1 MTSDHTKALGQKLF
15 GKSEVQD
22 KISKNALKIILGD
35 IVTLYSE
42 FRTAKGLGALFFNT
56 TAPSNSLYMTIKDIY
71 NDIIVAEE
79 LIDPDTKQFLQS
91 VLNIVEKNSDNTTPI
106 VVMVDAKGLSVHLL
120 DLDAINDNIERHAQ
134 DISDER

>member
-56 TAPSNSLYMTIKDIY
+56 TAPSNSLYMTIKEIY

-79 LIDPDTKQFLQS
+79 LIDSDTKQFLQS

-120 DLDAINDNIERHAQ
+120 DLDSVNDNIEKHAQ

>member
-15 GKSEVQD
+15 GQSEVQD

-56 TAPSNSLYMTIKDIY
+56 KAPSNSLYMTIQEIY
-71 NDIIVAEE
+71 NDIVVAEE
-79 LIDPDTKQFLQS
+79 LIDSDTKQFLQS
-91 VLNIVEKNSDNTTPI
+91 VLNIIEKNSDNTTPI

-120 DLDAINDNIERHAQ
+120 DLDSINDNIEKHAQ
-134 DISDER
+134 SISDER

>member
-1 MTSDHTKALGQKLF
+1 MTSDHTKALRQKLF

-56 TAPSNSLYMTIKDIY
+56 TAPSNSLYMTIKEIY

-79 LIDPDTKQFLQS
+79 LIDSDTKQFLQS

>member
-15 GKSEVQD
+15 GQSEVQD

-56 TAPSNSLYMTIKDIY
+56 TAPSNSLYMTIQEIY
-71 NDIIVAEE
+71 NDIVVAEE
-79 LIDPDTKQFLQS
+79 LIDSDTKQFLQS
-91 VLNIVEKNSDNTTPI
+91 VLNIIEKNSDNTTPI

-120 DLDAINDNIERHAQ
+120 DLDSINDNIETHAQ
-134 DISDER
+134 SISDER

>member
-56 TAPSNSLYMTIKDIY
+56 TEPSNSLYMTIKEIY

-79 LIDPDTKQFLQS
+79 LIDSDTKQFLQS

-120 DLDAINDNIERHAQ
+120 DLDSVNDNIEKHAQ
-134 DISDER
+134 NISDER

>member
-56 TAPSNSLYMTIKDIY
+56 TEPSNSLYMTIKEIY

-79 LIDPDTKQFLQS
+79 LIDSDTKQFLQS

-106 VVMVDAKGLSVHLL
+106 VVMVGAKGLSVHLL
-120 DLDAINDNIERHAQ
+120 DLDLVNDNIEKHAQ
-134 DISDER
+134 NISDER

>member
-56 TAPSNSLYMTIKDIY
+56 TAPSNSLYMTIKEIY

-79 LIDPDTKQFLQS
+79 LIDSETKQFLQS

-120 DLDAINDNIERHAQ
+120 DLDSVNDNIEKHAK

>member
-1 MTSDHTKALGQKLF
+1 MTNDHTKALGQKLF

-56 TAPSNSLYMTIKDIY
+56 TAPSNSLYMTIQEIY

-79 LIDPDTKQFLQS
+79 LIDSDTKQFLQS

-120 DLDAINDNIERHAQ
+120 DLDAINDNIEKHAQ
-134 DISDER
+134 SIFDER

>member
-56 TAPSNSLYMTIKDIY
+56 TAPSNSLYMTIKEIY

-79 LIDPDTKQFLQS
+79 LIDSETKQFLQS

-106 VVMVDAKGLSVHLL
+106 VVMVAAEGLSVHLL
-120 DLDAINDNIERHAQ
+120 DLDSVNDNIEKHAQ
-134 DISDER
+134 NISDER

>member
-1 MTSDHTKALGQKLF
+1 MTSEHTKALGQKLF

-56 TAPSNSLYMTIKDIY
+56 TAPSNSLYMTIKEIY

-79 LIDPDTKQFLQS
+79 LIDSDTKQFLQS

-120 DLDAINDNIERHAQ
+120 DLDAINDNIEKHAQ

>member
-42 FRTAKGLGALFFNT
+42 FRTAK
-56 TAPSNSLYMTIKDIY
+56 
-71 NDIIVAEE
+71 
-79 LIDPDTKQFLQS
+79 
-91 VLNIVEKNSDNTTPI
+91 
-106 VVMVDAKGLSVHLL
+106 
-120 DLDAINDNIERHAQ
+120 
-134 DISDER
+134 

>member
-56 TAPSNSLYMTIKDIY
+56 TEPSNSLYMTIKEIY

-79 LIDPDTKQFLQS
+79 LIDSDTKQFLQS

-106 VVMVDAKGLSVHLL
+106 VVMVGAKGLSVHLL
-120 DLDAINDNIERHAQ
+120 DLDSVNDNIEKHVQ
-134 DISDER
+134 NISDER

>member
-42 FRTAKGLGALFFNT
+42 FRTAKGFGALFFNT
-56 TAPSNSLYMTIKDIY
+56 TAPSNSLYMTIKEIY

-79 LIDPDTKQFLQS
+79 LIDSETKQFLQS

-106 VVMVDAKGLSVHLL
+106 VVMVAAEGLSVHLL
-120 DLDAINDNIERHAQ
+120 DLDSVNDNIEKHAQ
-134 DISDER
+134 NISDER

>member
-56 TAPSNSLYMTIKDIY
+56 TAPSNSLYMTIQEIY

-79 LIDPDTKQFLQS
+79 LIDSDTKQFLQS

-120 DLDAINDNIERHAQ
+120 DLDAINDNIEKHAQ
-134 DISDER
+134 SISDER

>member
-56 TAPSNSLYMTIKDIY
+56 TAPSNSLYMTIKEIY

-79 LIDPDTKQFLQS
+79 LIDSDTKQFLQS

-120 DLDAINDNIERHAQ
+120 DLDAINDNIEKHAQ

>member
-1 MTSDHTKALGQKLF
+1 
-15 GKSEVQD
+15 
-22 KISKNALKIILGD
+22 
-35 IVTLYSE
+35 
-42 FRTAKGLGALFFNT
+42 
-56 TAPSNSLYMTIKDIY
+56 MTIKEIY

-79 LIDPDTKQFLQS
+79 LIDSDTKQFLQS

-120 DLDAINDNIERHAQ
+120 DLDAINDNIEKHAQ

>member
-56 TAPSNSLYMTIKDIY
+56 TAPSNSLYMTIQEIY

-79 LIDPDTKQFLQS
+79 LIDSDTKQFLQS

-120 DLDAINDNIERHAQ
+120 DLDAINDNIEKHAQ

>member
-56 TAPSNSLYMTIKDIY
+56 TAPSNSLYMTIKEIY

-79 LIDPDTKQFLQS
+79 LIDSETKQFLQS

-120 DLDAINDNIERHAQ
+120 DLDSVNDNIEKHAQ

>member
-56 TAPSNSLYMTIKDIY
+56 TAPSNSLYMTIKEIY

-79 LIDPDTKQFLQS
+79 LIDSETKQFLQS

-120 DLDAINDNIERHAQ
+120 DLDAINDNIEKHAQ
-134 DISDER
+134 NISDER

>member
-56 TAPSNSLYMTIKDIY
+56 TEPSNSLYMTIKEIY

-79 LIDPDTKQFLQS
+79 LIDSDTKQFLQS

-106 VVMVDAKGLSVHLL
+106 VVMVGAKGLSVHLL
-120 DLDAINDNIERHAQ
+120 DLDSVNDNIEKHAQ
-134 DISDER
+134 NISDER

>member
-1 MTSDHTKALGQKLF
+1 MTSDNTKALGQKLF

-56 TAPSNSLYMTIKDIY
+56 TAPSNSLYMTIKEIY

-79 LIDPDTKQFLQS
+79 LIDVDTKQFLQS

-120 DLDAINDNIERHAQ
+120 DLDAINDNIEKHAQ

>member
-56 TAPSNSLYMTIKDIY
+56 TAPSNSLYMTIKEIY

-79 LIDPDTKQFLQS
+79 LIDSDTKQFLQS

-120 DLDAINDNIERHAQ
+120 DLDSVNDNIEKHAQ
-134 DISDER
+134 NISDER